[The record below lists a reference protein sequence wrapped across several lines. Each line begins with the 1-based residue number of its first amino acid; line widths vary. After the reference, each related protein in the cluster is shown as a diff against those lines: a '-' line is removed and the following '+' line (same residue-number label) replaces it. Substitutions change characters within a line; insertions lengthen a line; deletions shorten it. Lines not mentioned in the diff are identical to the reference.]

1 MPLNQIRPHDA
12 FARPALHVLLTLGFA
27 AAFLWPIF
35 AFTQP
40 IQTFHFSYVV
50 WLLSLAALLRV
61 SRSGDASTSAAD
73 AQHSAPPS
81 APTSQARS

>member
-40 IQTFHFSYVV
+40 IETFHFSYVV
-50 WLLSLAALLRV
+50 WLLSLAALFRV
-61 SRSGDASTSAAD
+61 SRSGDTSPRD
-73 AQHSAPPS
+73 PDTQTSAPPS
-81 APTSQARS
+81 APTSRERS